1 MNSNIT
7 HKEDDITN
15 TDNTKTERASMSSLR
30 KTALVAGVFY
40 VLTFVS
46 IPTLGLY
53 GSVRGPN
60 YILGSGPD
68 TPVILKV
75 SIFFLPKTAI

>member
-1 MNSNIT
+1 MANTNS
-7 HKEDDITN
+7 
-15 TDNTKTERASMSSLR
+15 TKTDQAPMSSLR

-40 VLTFVS
+40 LLTFVS

-60 YILGSGPD
+60 YILGPGPD
-68 TPVILKV
+68 TPVMLGAILEMIV
-75 SIFFLPKTAI
+75 ALAHHGRHVTQFDSL